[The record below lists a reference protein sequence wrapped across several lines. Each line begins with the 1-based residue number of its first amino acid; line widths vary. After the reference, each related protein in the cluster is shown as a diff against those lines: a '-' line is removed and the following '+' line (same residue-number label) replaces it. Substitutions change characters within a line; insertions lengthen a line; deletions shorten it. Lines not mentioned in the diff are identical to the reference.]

1 MVHFER
7 TFNPLICCTNITLS
21 IVQENFDINDQD
33 LAHYA
38 RAIGHPARIV
48 IISAMLKHEGA
59 IEGEVIE
66 VPQLSKATV
75 IQHLREL
82 KRAGI
87 INGRIFG
94 AKAKYWIEKDKLRHF
109 KQLSENFFQEVK

>member
-1 MVHFER
+1 MVHLKR
-7 TFNPLICCTNITLS
+7 TLNPLICSTKITNSAL
-21 IVQENFDINDQD
+21 QENFNTYEQD
-33 LAHYA
+33 LAHFA
-38 RAIGHPARIV
+38 RAIGHPARI
-48 IISAMLKHEGA
+48 IIIHSMLKQNGM

-66 VPQLSKATV
+66 VPQIAKATV

-94 AKAKYWIEKDKLRHF
+94 AKAKYWIEKDKLTYF
-109 KQLSENFFQEVK
+109 KSLSEQFFKEI